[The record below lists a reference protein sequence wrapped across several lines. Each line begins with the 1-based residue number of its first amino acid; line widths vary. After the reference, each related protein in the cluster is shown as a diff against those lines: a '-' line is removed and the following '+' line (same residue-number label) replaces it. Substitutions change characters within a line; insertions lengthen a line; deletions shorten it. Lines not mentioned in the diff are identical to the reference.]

1 MKIVV
6 NTKMAP
12 GAIGPYSQAIK
23 AGGFLFISGQIP
35 VNPAS
40 NTVVEGG
47 IEAQT
52 IQALENLTAILT
64 DQGLTMDNVV
74 KTTVYL
80 TDLNDFQV
88 MNGIYADYFK
98 GATPARATVQVARLP
113 KEVMIEIDAIAV
125 I

>member
-1 MKIVV
+1 MKSVV

-35 VNPAS
+35 VNPA
-40 NTVVEGG
+40 NNNVVEGG

-52 IQALENLTAILT
+52 VQVLENLAAILN

-74 KTTVYL
+74 KTTVFL
-80 TDLNDFQV
+80 TDLNDFLAV
-88 MNGIYADYFK
+88 NGIYGNYFK
-98 GATPARATVQVARLP
+98 GETPARATIQVSRLP
-113 KEVMIEIDAIAV
+113 KEVMVEIDAIAV
-125 I
+125 L

>member
-1 MKIVV
+1 MKTVV

-40 NTVVEGG
+40 NNVVEGG

-52 IQALENLTAILT
+52 IMVLENIKAILA
-64 DQGLTMDNVV
+64 DQGLIMDNVV
-74 KTTVYL
+74 KTTVFL

-88 MNGIYADYFK
+88 MNGVYADYFK
-98 GATPARATVQVARLP
+98 GETPARATIQVSGLP
-113 KEVMIEIDAIAV
+113 KEVMVEIDAIAV
-125 I
+125 M

>member
-35 VNPAS
+35 VNPLS

-52 IQALENLTAILT
+52 TQVLENLTALLA
-64 DQGLTMDNVV
+64 DQGLTVNNVV
-74 KTTVYL
+74 KTTVFL
-80 TDLNDFQV
+80 TDLDNFAV
-88 MNGIYADYFK
+88 MNGIYGDYFK
-98 GATPARATVQVARLP
+98 GETPARATVQVSRLP
-113 KEVMIEIDAIAV
+113 KEVMVEIDAIAV
-125 I
+125 M

>member
-1 MKIVV
+1 MKTVV
-6 NTKMAP
+6 TTKKAP

-23 AGGFLFISGQIP
+23 AGGFLFLSGQIP
-35 VNPAS
+35 VDPTSSA
-40 NTVVEGG
+40 VVEGG

-52 IQALENLTAILT
+52 IQALENLKAILT
-64 DQGLTMDNVV
+64 DQGLTLDNVV

-80 TDLNDFQV
+80 IDLNDFQV
-88 MNGIYADYFK
+88 MNGIYGDYFK
-98 GATPARATVQVARLP
+98 GETPARATVQVARLP

>member
-1 MKIVV
+1 MKTVV
-6 NTKMAP
+6 TTKKAP

-23 AGGFLFISGQIP
+23 AGGFLFLSGQIP
-35 VNPAS
+35 VDPTSSA
-40 NTVVEGG
+40 VVEGG

-52 IQALENLTAILT
+52 IQALENLKAILT
-64 DQGLTMDNVV
+64 DQGLTLDNVV

-80 TDLNDFQV
+80 IDLNDFQV
-88 MNGIYADYFK
+88 MNGIYGDYFK
-98 GATPARATVQVARLP
+98 GKTPARATVQVARLP